1 VSTKRTTLTKEE
13 LILIE
18 HKRTMIARQTEHLRR
33 RRRRTRTTLSSS
45 TQRCG

>member
-18 HKRTMIARQTEHLRR
+18 HKRTMIARQTGHLRR
-33 RRRRTRTTLSSS
+33 RRKRTTLSSS